1 MKSGNTGK
9 SWNTFEILHLVDFW
23 SCLVKK
29 FKNLV
34 WKTHNWCN
42 QKDNGF
48 DCSTSSYQNSTNTG
62 PIYMFF
68 TKKVMG
74 LE

>member
-1 MKSGNTGK
+1 M
-9 SWNTFEILHLVDFW
+9 EIGPVFVDW
-23 SCLVKK
+23 RYDKK
-29 FKNLV
+29 KLKNQV
-34 WKTHNWCN
+34 RKTHNWCN